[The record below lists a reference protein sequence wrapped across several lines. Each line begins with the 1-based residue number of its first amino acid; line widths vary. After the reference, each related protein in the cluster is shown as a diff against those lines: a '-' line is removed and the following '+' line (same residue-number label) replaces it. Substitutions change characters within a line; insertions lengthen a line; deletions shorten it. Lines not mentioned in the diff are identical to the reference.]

1 MVWNPWAEKAGQMG
15 DLGGDNW
22 PGWVAHIYTISTH
35 DIYNISIVS
44 IIRSTYN
51 IYTPRFVCV
60 EAGQCVTPVTLGPG
74 QTWTAGHTLKFS
86 K

>member
-22 PGWVAHIYTISTH
+22 PGWGFYLHYTYLHYIYS
-35 DIYNISIVS
+35 IYNIYI
-44 IIRSTYN
+44 
-51 IYTPRFVCV
+51 PRFVCV

-74 QTWTAGHTLKFS
+74 QTWSAGHTLKFS

>member
-22 PGWVAHIYTISTH
+22 PGWGFYLQRIYLHYIYS
-35 DIYNISIVS
+35 IYNIYI
-44 IIRSTYN
+44 
-51 IYTPRFVCV
+51 PRFVCV

-74 QTWTAGHTLKFS
+74 QTWSAGHTLKFS